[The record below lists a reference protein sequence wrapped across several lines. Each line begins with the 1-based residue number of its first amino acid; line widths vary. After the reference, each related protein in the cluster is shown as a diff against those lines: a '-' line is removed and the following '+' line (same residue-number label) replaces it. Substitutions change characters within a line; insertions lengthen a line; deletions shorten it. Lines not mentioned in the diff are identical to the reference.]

1 MSGLLQ
7 ITVRLTAETEAIFT
21 SVERLVHYIDNLK
34 QEAPSSIP
42 EKKPADD
49 WPREGSLSVVGLKV
63 RLVVRCTLSK
73 STLKSFLD

>member
-34 QEAPSSIP
+34 QEAPNSIP
-42 EKKPADD
+42 EKKPADK
-49 WPREGSLSVVGLKV
+49 WPAEGSLSIAGLKV
-63 RLVVRCTLSK
+63 SHVVRC
-73 STLKSFLD
+73 